1 MSRTRIKICGITCES
16 DALVAVRAGA
26 DALGLVFYPPSPR
39 YVSLDQAAT
48 IARNI
53 PPFVTVVALFV
64 DADVSWI
71 ESVLS
76 KVRIDLLQFH
86 GQETRLD
93 CEHFQRPYIKALR
106 VSSTSALTH
115 DMAAYSSASGFLLDT
130 YSQSL
135 PGGTGQTFDW
145 SLFPQQSEKPL
156 ILAGGL
162 TPNNVG
168 QAIALTH
175 PFAVDV
181 SGGVEQT
188 KGIKSHQLI
197 EQFIA
202 GVKRADTEGYL
213 SDSAR

>member
-1 MSRTRIKICGITCES
+1 VSRTRIKICGITCEN
-16 DALVAVRAGA
+16 DAQVAVRAGA

-39 YVSLDQAAT
+39 YVSLDQAAA

-76 KVRIDLLQFH
+76 NVRIDLLQFH
-86 GQETRLD
+86 GQETRSD
-93 CEHFQRPYIKALR
+93 CERFQRPYIKALR
-106 VSSTSALTH
+106 VTSASVLTH
-115 DMAAYSSASGFLLDT
+115 DMAAYPSAGGFLLDT

-162 TPNNVG
+162 TPDNVG

-181 SGGVEQT
+181 SGGVELT

-202 GVKRADTEGYL
+202 GVKRADTEGYI
-213 SDSAR
+213 SDSSR